1 MFKDVQSTSAPPVKR
16 VGIAADHGGFVLKA
30 ELSDSLRAA
39 GYEIEDYGAYELD
52 STDDY
57 PDFIIPLARAV
68 ADARVERAVAL
79 CGSGV
84 GASVA
89 ANKIPGVR
97 AGLIHDVFS
106 AHQGV
111 EDDDM
116 NVLCLGGKVIGSG
129 LALEL
134 VETFLHAHFS
144 EAPRH
149 RRRWRRSKH
158 SKARNPEP

>member
-1 MFKDVQSTSAPPVKR
+1 MFKDVQSTSAPPVRR

-30 ELSDSLRAA
+30 ELSDALRAA

-52 STDDY
+52 SADDY

-144 EAPRH
+144 KAPRH
-149 RRRWRRSKH
+149 RRRLAKV
-158 SKARNPEP
+158 KALES